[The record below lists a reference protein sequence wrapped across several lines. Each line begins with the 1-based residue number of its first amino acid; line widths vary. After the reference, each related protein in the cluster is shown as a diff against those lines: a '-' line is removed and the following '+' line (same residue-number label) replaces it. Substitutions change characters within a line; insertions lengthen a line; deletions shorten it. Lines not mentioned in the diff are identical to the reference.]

1 MPTFEQGYDIDRAYA
16 EADRHLTG
24 SDAWHYWMD
33 EASRLEKLH
42 RRPCHW
48 EKMSGVCMVCGAGP
62 DEECEIERE
71 QRRARRARP

>member
-1 MPTFEQGYDIDRAYA
+1 MRADRQSRGSTVTVTSLESGYDIDRAYA

-42 RRPCHW
+42 RG
-48 EKMSGVCMVCGAGP
+48 SAS
-62 DEECEIERE
+62 
-71 QRRARRARP
+71 